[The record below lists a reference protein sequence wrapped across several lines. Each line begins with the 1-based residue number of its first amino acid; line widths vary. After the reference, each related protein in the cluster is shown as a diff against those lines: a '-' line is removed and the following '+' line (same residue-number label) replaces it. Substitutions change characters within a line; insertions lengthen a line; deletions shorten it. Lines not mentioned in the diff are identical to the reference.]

1 MLGIG
6 GLGTGGLGTMER
18 RHIVIVNPMQDV
30 RRGEA
35 INKASDQEEFN
46 ASDRETMNK
55 ASD

>member
-1 MLGIG
+1 MLGI
-6 GLGTGGLGTMER
+6 GGLGTMER

-30 RRGEA
+30 RQGEA